1 MAEADYPGLVSLLR
15 FFAESGR
22 VNVLDRLGF
31 AQSPVAVREAIYEA
45 LRTARVLSSNAV
57 RARIKVKRF
66 REGKTVEEEL
76 ETVCADYSVG
86 DSPEDVA
93 GCMAI
98 RGVVTWSE
106 APSRIPPGKWA
117 CCTPPPRI
125 PGEDELK
132 RFFSILEE
140 DPVKGLTLAKELA
153 SLAFARRPRE
163 G

>member
-45 LRTARVLSSNAV
+45 LRTARVLSANAV
-57 RARIKVKRF
+57 RVRVKVQKY
-66 REGKTVEEEL
+66 REGRPVEEEV
-76 ETVCADYSVG
+76 ETVCADYNVG
-86 DSPEDVA
+86 DSRDDVA
-93 GCMAI
+93 ECMAI
-98 RGVVTWSE
+98 IGRVTWSE
-106 APSRIPPGKWA
+106 APSRIPPGKWV

-140 DPVKGLTLAKELA
+140 DPVKGLVLAKELA
-153 SLAFARRPRE
+153 SLAFAKRSR
-163 G
+163 